1 MTYHLMNW
9 RLLRS
14 VAALSLPTVVVLVLG
29 VRFLVVDVPI
39 IVRDEKARV
48 LATTEQAAKA
58 MREDPLL
65 ADFVW
70 ERGRGIVRGVSEFG
84 DYPAD
89 MLWREWNSA
98 GIKKTD
104 MWGWRTF
111 EDGRLVWARGVGE
124 KDFDTVYL
132 RWTNI
137 EERDYAFMFYLFGPI
152 FLIVLVGITFLG
164 ARFFVDYVSSRDDFL
179 AATAHDLTTPLVG
192 MRYSIGRND
201 DEAKVLNER

>member
-14 VAALSLPTVVVLVLG
+14 VVALSLPTVVVVALG
-29 VRFLVVDVPI
+29 VRFLLNDVPI

-48 LATTEQAAKA
+48 RAASEQAAKQ

-89 MLWREWNSA
+89 MLWRE
-98 GIKKTD
+98 
-104 MWGWRTF
+104 
-111 EDGRLVWARGVGE
+111 
-124 KDFDTVYL
+124 
-132 RWTNI
+132 
-137 EERDYAFMFYLFGPI
+137 
-152 FLIVLVGITFLG
+152 
-164 ARFFVDYVSSRDDFL
+164 
-179 AATAHDLTTPLVG
+179 
-192 MRYSIGRND
+192 
-201 DEAKVLNER
+201 